1 MTDVPPTSPSTSP
14 ATGPSPGVARTVP
27 WKLTAATIV
36 GNTIEFY
43 DFTIYGTLTALVFGR
58 LFFPTSD
65 PLAGTLLAF
74 GTFAVGFVSRP
85 LGGVLFGH
93 LGDRLGRKP
102 TLMWSLGVMGAA
114 TFLMG
119 LLPTYADIGVWAPIM
134 LTFLRFCQ
142 GLGIGGEWGG
152 AVSLMVESAP
162 PSRRGWYGSLVQTGS
177 GFGIILS
184 SLTLTTLLATL
195 GTGELLAWGW
205 RIPFLVSVV
214 LVGVGVVVRLQIQE
228 SPEFREVKAEQ
239 RVERAPVWQIV
250 REHPRTI
257 ALAIGMYV
265 AIAAFGFVIGVF
277 VISYTVQELG
287 LSREFAVAANL
298 VNGVFYVIGIL
309 VAGALSDRI
318 GKRRT
323 YLLCGLLLIPAP
335 FLYFALLDTRSIPL
349 ILAGSVFV
357 GLVSGLPYGVQ
368 ASLFCELFPA
378 RLRYSGI
385 SLGFQVA
392 TVLGGA
398 LAPTFA
404 SLLFAAAEH
413 SWAISAYIAGLA
425 VIMVLC
431 TLAVRPYPETTKGIN
446 A

>member
-1 MTDVPPTSPSTSP
+1 MTDVPSTGHPTTSS
-14 ATGPSPGVARTVP
+14 ATAPRTVP

-102 TLMWSLGVMGAA
+102 TLTWSLGVMGTA

-195 GTGELLAWGW
+195 GTGDLLAWGW

-214 LVGVGVVVRLQIQE
+214 LVGVGVVVRMQIQE
-228 SPEFREVKAEQ
+228 SPEFREVKAGE
-239 RVERAPVWQIV
+239 RVERAPVWQTV
-250 REHPRTI
+250 RQHPRTI

-287 LSREFAVAANL
+287 LSRELAVAANL

-318 GKRRT
+318 GRRRT

-335 FLYFALLDTRSIPL
+335 FLYFALIDTRSIPL

-368 ASLFCELFPA
+368 AALFCELFPA

-398 LAPTFA
+398 LAPTVA
-404 SLLFAAAEH
+404 SLLFATAGH

-431 TLAVRPYPETTKGIN
+431 TLAVRPYSETKGII

>member
-1 MTDVPPTSPSTSP
+1 M
-14 ATGPSPGVARTVP
+14 P

-102 TLMWSLGVMGAA
+102 TLTWSLGVMGTA

-195 GTGELLAWGW
+195 GTGDLLAWGW

-214 LVGVGVVVRLQIQE
+214 LVGVGVVVRMQIQE
-228 SPEFREVKAEQ
+228 SPEFREVKAGE
-239 RVERAPVWQIV
+239 RVERAPVWQTV
-250 REHPRTI
+250 RQHPRTI

-287 LSREFAVAANL
+287 LSRELAVAANL

-318 GKRRT
+318 GRRRT

-335 FLYFALLDTRSIPL
+335 FLYFALIDTRSIPL

-368 ASLFCELFPA
+368 AALFCELFPA

-398 LAPTFA
+398 LAPTVA
-404 SLLFAAAEH
+404 SLLFATAGH

-431 TLAVRPYPETTKGIN
+431 TLAVRPYSETKGII

>member
-1 MTDVPPTSPSTSP
+1 MTDVPSTSP
-14 ATGPSPGVARTVP
+14 PTASTTPATGGARAVP

-102 TLMWSLGVMGAA
+102 TLTWSLAVMGTA

-214 LVGVGVVVRLQIQE
+214 LVGVGVVVRMQIQE
-228 SPEFREVKAEQ
+228 SPEFHEVKAGK
-239 RVERAPVWQIV
+239 RVERAPVWQTV

-287 LSREFAVAANL
+287 LSRELAVTANL

-309 VAGALSDRI
+309 AAGALSDRI

-368 ASLFCELFPA
+368 ASLFCALFPA

-398 LAPTFA
+398 LAPTVA

-425 VIMVLC
+425 VVMVLC

-446 A
+446 G

>member
-1 MTDVPPTSPSTSP
+1 MTDVPSTGHPTET
-14 ATGPSPGVARTVP
+14 AAARTVP
-27 WKLTAATIV
+27 RKLTAATIV

-102 TLMWSLGVMGAA
+102 TLTWSLGVMGTA

-214 LVGVGVVVRLQIQE
+214 LVGVGLVVRMQIQE
-228 SPEFREVKAEQ
+228 SPEFREVKAGE
-239 RVERAPVWQIV
+239 RVERAPVWQTV
-250 REHPRTI
+250 RQHPRTI
-257 ALAIGMYV
+257 ALAIGLYV

-287 LSREFAVAANL
+287 LSRELAVTANL
-298 VNGVFYVIGIL
+298 VNGVFYVVGIL

-318 GKRRT
+318 GRRRT

-349 ILAGSVFV
+349 VLAGSVFV

-368 ASLFCELFPA
+368 AALFCELFPA

-398 LAPTFA
+398 LAPTVA
-404 SLLFAAAEH
+404 SLLFAAARH

-425 VIMVLC
+425 VLMVLC
-431 TLAVRPYPETTKGIN
+431 TLAVRPYSETKGTT

>member
-1 MTDVPPTSPSTSP
+1 M
-14 ATGPSPGVARTVP
+14 P

-102 TLMWSLGVMGAA
+102 TLTWSLGVMGTA

-195 GTGELLAWGW
+195 GTGDLLAWGW

-214 LVGVGVVVRLQIQE
+214 LVGVGVVVRMQIQE
-228 SPEFREVKAEQ
+228 SPEFREVKAGE
-239 RVERAPVWQIV
+239 RVERAPVWQTV
-250 REHPRTI
+250 RRHPRTI

-287 LSREFAVAANL
+287 LSRELAVAANL

-318 GKRRT
+318 GRRRA

-335 FLYFALLDTRSIPL
+335 FLYFALIDTRSIPL

-368 ASLFCELFPA
+368 AALFCELFPA

-398 LAPTFA
+398 LAPTVA
-404 SLLFAAAEH
+404 SLLFAAAGH

-431 TLAVRPYPETTKGIN
+431 TLAVRPYSETKGII

>member
-1 MTDVPPTSPSTSP
+1 MTDVPPTSPST
-14 ATGPSPGVARTVP
+14 GPSTGASTRAVP

-102 TLMWSLGVMGAA
+102 TLTWSLGVMGTA

-119 LLPTYADIGVWAPIM
+119 LLPTYADIGVWAPIL

-228 SPEFREVKAEQ
+228 SPEFREVKAEE
-239 RVERAPVWQIV
+239 RVERAPVWQTV

-287 LSREFAVAANL
+287 LSRELAVTANL

-368 ASLFCELFPA
+368 AALFCELFPA

-398 LAPTFA
+398 LAPTVA

-431 TLAVRPYPETTKGIN
+431 TLAVRPYPETTKGIDG
-446 A
+446 

>member
-1 MTDVPPTSPSTSP
+1 MGSTAVTDVPSTGHPTET
-14 ATGPSPGVARTVP
+14 AAARTVP
-27 WKLTAATIV
+27 RKLTAATIV

-102 TLMWSLGVMGAA
+102 TLTWSLGVMGTA

-214 LVGVGVVVRLQIQE
+214 LVGVGLVVRMQIQE
-228 SPEFREVKAEQ
+228 SPEFREVKAGE
-239 RVERAPVWQIV
+239 RVERAPVWQTV
-250 REHPRTI
+250 RQHPRTI
-257 ALAIGMYV
+257 ALAIGLYV

-287 LSREFAVAANL
+287 LSRELAVTANL
-298 VNGVFYVIGIL
+298 VNGVFYVVGIL

-318 GKRRT
+318 GRRRT

-349 ILAGSVFV
+349 VLAGSVFV

-368 ASLFCELFPA
+368 AALFCELFPA

-398 LAPTFA
+398 LAPTVA
-404 SLLFAAAEH
+404 SLLFAAARH

-425 VIMVLC
+425 VLMVLC
-431 TLAVRPYPETTKGIN
+431 TLAVRPYSETKGTT

>member
-1 MTDVPPTSPSTSP
+1 MTDVPSPSPP
-14 ATGPSPGVARTVP
+14 ATSTTSTRAVP

-102 TLMWSLGVMGAA
+102 TLTWSLAVMGTA

-214 LVGVGVVVRLQIQE
+214 LVGVGVVVRMQIQE
-228 SPEFREVKAEQ
+228 SPEFHEVKAGK
-239 RVERAPVWQIV
+239 RVERAPVWQTV

-265 AIAAFGFVIGVF
+265 AIAAFGFIIGVF

-287 LSREFAVAANL
+287 LSRELAVTANL

-309 VAGALSDRI
+309 AAGALSDRI

-398 LAPTFA
+398 LAPTVA

-431 TLAVRPYPETTKGIN
+431 TLAVRPYTETTKGIN
-446 A
+446 G

>member
-1 MTDVPPTSPSTSP
+1 MTDVPPTASTTTPSTER
-14 ATGPSPGVARTVP
+14 ARAVP

-102 TLMWSLGVMGAA
+102 TLTWSLAVMGTA

-214 LVGVGVVVRLQIQE
+214 LVGVGVVVRMQIQE
-228 SPEFREVKAEQ
+228 SPEFHEVKAGKQ
-239 RVERAPVWQIV
+239 VERAPVWQTV

-287 LSREFAVAANL
+287 LSRELAVTANL

-309 VAGALSDRI
+309 AAGALSDRI

-398 LAPTFA
+398 LAPTVA

-446 A
+446 G